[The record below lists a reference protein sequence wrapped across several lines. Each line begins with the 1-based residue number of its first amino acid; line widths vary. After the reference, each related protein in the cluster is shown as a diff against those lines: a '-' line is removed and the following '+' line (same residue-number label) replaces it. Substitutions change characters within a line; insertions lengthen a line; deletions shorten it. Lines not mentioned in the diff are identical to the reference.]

1 MSVSLAPQRIL
12 LIDTRTLASGTGT
25 SGAINVQGRDE
36 LVFYFTS
43 VGTTS
48 GGTLKIEEADFD
60 PQTGVV
66 YGGTWSQI
74 GADVAASSF
83 TGGVQLAVHISPNA
97 YSFVRARIS
106 ADITGGGTVSVV
118 LKMQ

>member
-1 MSVSLAPQRIL
+1 MISLAPERVL
-12 LIDTRTLASGTGT
+12 LIDTKTLAAGTGT
-25 SGAINVQGRDE
+25 SHAINVEGRDT

-48 GGTLKIEEADFD
+48 GGTLKIEEADWD
-60 PQTGVV
+60 PAGPV
-66 YGGTWSQI
+66 YAGTWSQI

-83 TGGVQLAVHISPNA
+83 TGGVQLAVHVSPNS
-97 YSFVRARIS
+97 YSNVRVRIS
-106 ADITGGGTVSVV
+106 ADITGGGTVSVA